1 MDVAF
6 LILRLVVGLTL
17 AAHGAQKVFGWF
29 QGSRISGFAGMLAR
43 MGMKPAVLW
52 AWVAGLS
59 ELVGGLLI
67 ALGLLWPVG
76 PAVAVGAM
84 LVAIVTVHWA
94 KGFFNSKGGI
104 EFPLVILGSCVAM
117 ALGGPGAFALDR
129 WLGFQLPE
137 PRAALVGLALV
148 VLGAV
153 GSLAT
158 RRLPASL
165 FARRELG

>member
-29 QGSRISGFAGMLAR
+29 GGSHIEGFAGALTKMRIQPAR
-43 MGMKPAVLW
+43 LW

-76 PAVAVGAM
+76 PVVAVGAM
-84 LVAIVTVHWA
+84 LVAIIAVHWS

-104 EFPLVILGSCVAM
+104 EFPLVMLAACVAL
-117 ALGGPGAFALDR
+117 ALAGPGAFALDR
-129 WLGFQLPE
+129 LIGFRLPE
-137 PRAALVGLALV
+137 PQATLIGLVLV
-148 VLGAV
+148 VLGAG

-158 RRLPASL
+158 RWLPVAFL
-165 FARRELG
+165 ARRELG

>member
-1 MDVAF
+1 MDTAF

-29 QGSRISGFAGMLAR
+29 EGSRIEGFSAMLGR
-43 MGMKPAVLW
+43 MGIKPARLW

-67 ALGLLWPVG
+67 ALGLFWPLG
-76 PAVAVGAM
+76 PVVAVGAM
-84 LVAIVTVHWA
+84 LVAIIAVHWA

-104 EFPLVILGSCVAM
+104 EFPLVILAACVAM
-117 ALGGPGAFALDR
+117 ALAGPGAFALDH
-129 WLGFQLPE
+129 LIGFRLPE
-137 PRAALVGLALV
+137 PQATLIGLVLV

-158 RRLPASL
+158 RSLPAS
-165 FARRELG
+165 AERPELG

>member
-29 QGSRISGFAGMLAR
+29 QGSRIEGFAAGLVR
-43 MGMKPAVLW
+43 MGIKPARLW

-67 ALGLLWPVG
+67 ALGLLWPAG

-84 LVAIVTVHWA
+84 LVAIITVHWA

-104 EFPLVILGSCVAM
+104 EFPLVILAACVAL
-117 ALGGPGAFALDR
+117 ALAGPGAYAVDR
-129 WLGFQLPE
+129 LLGFRLPE
-137 PRAALVGLALV
+137 PQAALIALVLV

-158 RRLPASL
+158 RWLPESL
-165 FARRELG
+165 FARPELG

>member
-29 QGSRISGFAGMLAR
+29 EGSRIEGFAGMLAR
-43 MGMKPAVLW
+43 VGIKPARLW

-59 ELVGGLLI
+59 ELLGGLLI

-84 LVAIVTVHWA
+84 LVAIITVHWA

-104 EFPLVILGSCVAM
+104 EFPLVMLGSCLAM
-117 ALGGPGAFALDR
+117 ALGGPGALALDR
-129 WLGFQLPE
+129 LFGFRLPE
-137 PRAALVGLALV
+137 PQAALAGLLLV
-148 VLGAV
+148 VLGAA

-158 RRLPASL
+158 RWLPASL
-165 FARRELG
+165 FARPEL